1 MRAIY
6 KSVYCFHGPTDG
18 DLAPIAVGDVPFW
31 LYDGCLC
38 EHVSRDV
45 RRPFNRHSEAR
56 AMKQAS
62 PRRQRAYDRWTRLR
76 ARPLTIL
83 IIVGT
88 FVFFVLTGI
97 ELMTTSEPLSLVDVT
112 MELVENSLLAGA
124 MVVMAAIASETRI
137 LRRQHRLLTDKVS
150 EVAADSEKWRQAAQ
164 DVVADLNRAI
174 DSQFSEWGL
183 SEAERGV
190 ALLMLKGFS
199 HKEIARL
206 RSSTSATVRQQAS
219 AIYEKSSLP
228 NRSEFVA
235 FFLDAMLAPADAR
248 QLQVSPDIVADHA
261 LQK

>member
-1 MRAIY
+1 
-6 KSVYCFHGPTDG
+6 
-18 DLAPIAVGDVPFW
+18 
-31 LYDGCLC
+31 
-38 EHVSRDV
+38 
-45 RRPFNRHSEAR
+45 
-56 AMKQAS
+56 
-62 PRRQRAYDRWTRLR
+62 
-76 ARPLTIL
+76 L

-97 ELMTTSEPLSLVDVT
+97 ELVTTKEPLSLVDIT
-112 MELVENSLLAGA
+112 MELLENSLLAGA

-137 LRRQHRLLTDKVS
+137 LRRQHRLLIDKVT

-174 DSQFSEWGL
+174 DSQFSEWSL

-235 FFLDAMLAPADAR
+235 FFLDAMLAPADMR
-248 QLQVSPDIVADHA
+248 HSPASSDPDAKHS